1 MGGVRA
7 SKAHPRF
14 EAMGDVDELN
24 AAIGVAMAVQS
35 DPRVV
40 AVLREVQNALFT
52 VGAELSVAA
61 GKKAGVP
68 RVTADHV
75 AALEAEMGKL
85 DIGEITEFIL
95 PRGSPA
101 VATLH
106 YARAGAR
113 RAGRDAVAPAGPG
126 GEGAQVPLR
135 LRMAPGGN
143 RDHGRARGQGLHHRA
158 LPRHRDHEV
167 RREDVVLEGRGEPL
181 VEHSAPLPRLELP

>member
-1 MGGVRA
+1 MYTRTGDKGESTLLGGVRA

-24 AAIGVAMAVQS
+24 AAIGVAMAVQA

-40 AVLREVQNALFT
+40 AVLRDVQNALFT

-68 RVTADHV
+68 RVTADQV

-85 DIGEITEFIL
+85 DLGEIKEFIL

-106 YARAGAR
+106 YARAIAR
-113 RAGRDAVAPAGPG
+113 RAERHAWALSKKEKVNPELLKYLNRLSSLLFTLSVWVQRS
-126 GEGAQVPLR
+126 EGIAEEHPKY
-135 LRMAPGGN
+135 
-143 RDHGRARGQGLHHRA
+143 
-158 LPRHRDHEV
+158 PR
-167 RREDVVLEGRGEPL
+167 
-181 VEHSAPLPRLELP
+181 